1 LAQNHNDETGY
12 GRGLQFLKWILCAAV
27 LASFAFLTVIF
38 VQRIVGRKAVVHAP
52 SVPSP
57 VAARVE
63 SDSVVA
69 PSKVAETTSGGAT
82 RLGAHGVPPAVSE
95 SPKEAWPAPGGLL
108 VYENGK
114 EIFRTPSPADANANQ
129 SAPIMER
136 AGIHELSPEAA
147 EGSLIHR
154 VEPDYPEEAR
164 RQQIQGAVVLEVRA
178 AGDGSVQ
185 EVSLISGPPLLTDA
199 AIAAAKQWRFKPR
212 TKQGKPVGTQMKVT
226 LNFKLPTTGPAE
238 GKDPQR

>member
-1 LAQNHNDETGY
+1 
-12 GRGLQFLKWILCAAV
+12 
-27 LASFAFLTVIF
+27 
-38 VQRIVGRKAVVHAP
+38 
-52 SVPSP
+52 
-57 VAARVE
+57 
-63 SDSVVA
+63 
-69 PSKVAETTSGGAT
+69 
-82 RLGAHGVPPAVSE
+82 
-95 SPKEAWPAPGGLL
+95 LL

-164 RQQIQGAVVLEVRA
+164 RQQIQGAVVLELRA

-212 TKQGKPVGTQMKVT
+212 TEQGKPVGTQMKVT
-226 LNFKLPTTGPAE
+226 LNFKLPATGPAA
-238 GKDPQR
+238 GKDPQP